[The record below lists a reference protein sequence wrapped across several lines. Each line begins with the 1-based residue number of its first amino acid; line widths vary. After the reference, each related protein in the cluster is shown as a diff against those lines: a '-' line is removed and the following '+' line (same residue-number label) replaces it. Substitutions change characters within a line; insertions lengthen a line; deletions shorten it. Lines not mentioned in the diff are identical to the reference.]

1 MEKVY
6 LFTQTDSEV
15 FENIFN
21 TGNLLMN
28 HAVIPKGKVFPK
40 HQTDADIYALIVR
53 GILSVTIEEQEPKTY
68 GAGRVLYMPKGTL
81 AELGNRN
88 NEVVE
93 LFVVKHNSV
102 YLMTG

>member
-1 MEKVY
+1 LEKVY

-28 HAVIPKGKVFPK
+28 HAVIPVGKVFPK
-40 HQTDADIYALIVR
+40 HQTDADVYALIVR
-53 GILSVTIEEQEPKTY
+53 GALSVAIEEQEPKTY

-81 AELGNRN
+81 AELGNRS
-88 NEVVE
+88 NELVE
-93 LFVVKHNSV
+93 LFVVKQH
-102 YLMTG
+102 LD